1 MAPSTSRRI
10 VQTTISIALMLTS
23 LACADSGARLSSV
36 SSSLASP
43 DLSTVPEWALASP
56 SRDSQSEF
64 GIGSGHSLE
73 EATRNAL
80 QDVASR
86 MSVSVESQLRDT
98 YLERNGASAESLER
112 VIETRVTEARF
123 AGWERTRTAGQKGN
137 FWVEV
142 RIDRRRLARDS
153 KSELGR
159 LTKDI
164 DLKLESAGGSALRRL
179 LALEETTPD
188 RERAMN
194 LIALIDVL
202 EPDFDRPKWEAQR
215 ARWREADEAA
225 RQALIFEVRADAAS
239 EEIANWVESSLISER
254 LRTRSGDCLGSLRPR
269 DAICIDIQTEFTEAN
284 VASRH
289 IAKVRSTFAVLAPD
303 GGVVQERDW
312 VGRGDSKS
320 DGARA
325 RRNALDDLRQSLASS
340 PVLNGLITP

>member
-1 MAPSTSRRI
+1 M
-10 VQTTISIALMLTS
+10 ISITLILTS
-23 LACADSGARLSSV
+23 LACAGGGIHMPNV
-36 SSSLASP
+36 SSAPPTP

-56 SRDSQSEF
+56 SRNSDSEF
-64 GIGSGHSLE
+64 GIGSGHSLGD
-73 EATRNAL
+73 ATRNAL

-86 MSVSVESQLRDT
+86 MSVSIESQLRDS
-98 YLERNGASAESLER
+98 YIERDGASAESLER

-123 AGWERTRTAGQKGN
+123 AGWERTRTAGQTGN

-153 KSELGR
+153 KNDLVRITE
-159 LTKDI
+159 DI
-164 DLKLESAGGSALRRL
+164 DLKLESARGSALKRL
-179 LALEETTPD
+179 LALEQTAAD

-202 EPDFDRPKWEAQR
+202 DGDFARQKWEARR

-225 RQALIFEVRADAAS
+225 RRALVFEVRADAAS
-239 EEIANWVESSLISER
+239 QEIANWVESSLIAER
-254 LRTRSGDCLGSLRPR
+254 LRTRSGDCLRSRRPI

-289 IAKVRSTFAVLAPD
+289 IAKVRSTFAVLSPD

-320 DGARA
+320 GRARA
-325 RRNALDDLRQSLASS
+325 RRNALDDLRRSLASS